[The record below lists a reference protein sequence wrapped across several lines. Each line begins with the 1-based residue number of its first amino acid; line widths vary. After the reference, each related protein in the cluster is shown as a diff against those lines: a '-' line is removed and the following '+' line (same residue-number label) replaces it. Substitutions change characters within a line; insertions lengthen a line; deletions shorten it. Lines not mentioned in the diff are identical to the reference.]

1 MLENVAREIAEG
13 LAVVSELEAKQ
24 REVQGLLQGAIG
36 TKHAV
41 PKEAV
46 FPHLHALGTLYTVLA
61 EEVRV
66 LEARE
71 RATQELLRWRQ
82 VRDQWGLTGQL
93 VANQASLYPA

>member
-1 MLENVAREIAEG
+1 MLENVTRENAEG
-13 LAVVSELEAKQ
+13 LTVVSELESKQ

-41 PKEAV
+41 PKDAV
-46 FPHLHALGTLYTVLA
+46 LPHLHALGTLYTVLA

-82 VRDQWGLTGQL
+82 VRKQRGF
-93 VANQASLYPA
+93 P